1 MLWNS
6 MGTIQSENFWS
17 LDLDIINQIIM
28 NSEKKLDKLII
39 TLIFLRL
46 TIIILGVMNYLM
58 DIVVLSFGIH
68 YIFPVCTFIS
78 FIILKN

>member
-6 MGTIQSENFWS
+6 MGMIQSENFWS

-58 DIVVLSFGIH
+58 DIVLSFGIH
-68 YIFPVCTFIS
+68 YIFSVCTFIS